1 MMKRKVM
8 GGGVGEKPKIIR
20 ARENVPKKI
29 DAKKI
34 PKKNIHT
41 LDGLH

>member
-1 MMKRKVM
+1 MAL
-8 GGGVGEKPKIIR
+8 GGKNKKKIR
-20 ARENVPKKI
+20 ATENVREKI
-29 DAKKI
+29 SAKKI